1 LQRAECGPF
10 FLQHPAETGM
20 SFEIVSGMS
29 ALTTTALLTQRAFNH
44 RNKFLSA
51 VEAAIG
57 ALARPQRQD
66 AHESINAIGL

>member
-1 LQRAECGPF
+1 
-10 FLQHPAETGM
+10 M

-29 ALTTTALLTQRAFNH
+29 ALTTTALLTERALNH

-51 VEAAIG
+51 IDAAIC

-66 AHESINAIGL
+66 AHESVNVIGL